1 MCEFNISYW
10 IIKTKRIKEMK
21 NLQHLTVQKLIL
33 LIVSIT
39 QIISPAFSSFEN
51 GTDAENTD
59 PQFTPAGYT
68 FAIWGVI
75 TFLALC
81 YGIYQILPNR
91 RNEALHQQINSKLI
105 FLYLLFSA
113 WLFAYTKD
121 WIIFTVIIFLGM
133 FYLAYSVFQQII
145 PHRNQLTK
153 YEKFFLEAQVGL
165 YLGWSSFAIFANT
178 GAALKFY
185 GISDL
190 GTSGIIWQSMLLVG
204 ALINTIYMLYKTKA
218 NYFYGGTIIWAFVGV
233 FFGLRGESNTVF
245 LQILTISAFC
255 TFLAFFYRFN
265 KTNLETA

>member
-1 MCEFNISYW
+1 
-10 IIKTKRIKEMK
+10 MK
-21 NLQHLTVQKLIL
+21 NFQHITLPKLIL

-51 GTDAENTD
+51 GTDANNTD

-91 RNEALHQQINSKLI
+91 KNEALHQQINAKLI
-105 FLYLLFSA
+105 ILYLLFSA
-113 WLFAYTKD
+113 WLFAYTQD

-133 FYLAYSVFQQII
+133 FYFAYSVFQQII
-145 PHRNQLTK
+145 PQRNQLTK
-153 YEKFFLEAQVGL
+153 YEKLFLEAQVGL

-190 GTSGIIWQSMLLVG
+190 GTSGVIWQTILLTG
-204 ALINTIYMLYKTKA
+204 ALINTTFILYKTKA

-233 FFGLRGESNTVF
+233 FFGLRGESDTVF
-245 LQILTISAFC
+245 LQIATIIALC
-255 TFLAFFYRFN
+255 TFSVVFYRFREQIIKKHSN
-265 KTNLETA
+265 NP